1 MFVFFNN
8 ISMYHMHDVDT
19 VYDLPS
25 KEHLILILGEKKI
38 IISSSLYFSLHRVL
52 IVISR
57 SYLLQF
63 LHLRKLGYKYVNNKS
78 EYLDSNM
85 FMNQQFN
92 PLVYTLTSVGIFSI
106 LFSLD
111 FLWC

>member
-1 MFVFFNN
+1 
-8 ISMYHMHDVDT
+8 MHDVDT

-25 KEHLILILGEKKI
+25 KEHLILNLEEKKI
-38 IISSSLYFSLHRVL
+38 IIKSSLYLSPRVL

-78 EYLDSNM
+78 EYLDSNT
-85 FMNQQFN
+85 FMN
-92 PLVYTLTSVGIFSI
+92 
-106 LFSLD
+106 
-111 FLWC
+111 